1 MMRIRGEYLINGQYV
16 SAEQYA
22 DFLAELFHRGY
33 RLVPPE
39 EG

>member
-1 MMRIRGEYLINGQYV
+1 MRIRGVYAINGEYV

-22 DFLAELFHRGY
+22 DFLAELSHRGY